1 LVIVNK
7 LVSRTGTLLG
17 LAAFLMVV
25 SGERAEA
32 QLNII
37 PRFRVKAGVFLPQN
51 TSLKNAVGNTWLKV
65 GADVNLPASLF
76 PLGSTR
82 IGIDYVVNGS
92 SNIVPIT
99 ITQIFQPSVAVR
111 SPVYAGAGIGLWTGH
126 IKGSGTSTQFGFRLL
141 AGIEFSDRLFGEVQ
155 YDFVD
160 KLGGARA
167 DGLSVLVGLKF

>member
-1 LVIVNK
+1 MIQRLARRVCV
-7 LVSRTGTLLG
+7 VLG
-17 LAAFLMVV
+17 LAALALIAA
-25 SGERAEA
+25 GEKCEA
-32 QLNII
+32 QLGII

-82 IGIDYVVNGS
+82 VGIDYVVNGS

-99 ITQIFQPSVAVR
+99 LTQIFQPSVAVR

-141 AGIEFSDRLFGEVQ
+141 AGIEFSERFFGEVQ

-160 KLGGARA
+160 KLGGVRA